1 MWQVIGQTKL
11 IDSLRRS
18 LADGRLAHA
27 YLFVG
32 PQHVGKMTLAITLAQ
47 ALNCLAEDKPCGEC
61 PPCRR
66 IASGKYSDVQVI
78 GRADKPVGS
87 RQSAVRGAGDYRLLT
102 IDYRLSKEISIDQI
116 REMQHNVSLKPYEG
130 DQRLIIIDGAE
141 HMSEEAANSL
151 LKTLEEPPPSTT
163 FILLAA
169 DEGSLLPTI
178 VSRCQR
184 LKLSPQPVGPL
195 TQALME
201 RWGTPSERADLLAR
215 LCHGC
220 IGWAIRAIHNEE
232 ALAKRSEHLDSLISL
247 SRGDV
252 SERFAV
258 AGQLAT
264 QFGKDRASVVER
276 LELWLTWW
284 QDLLLVKNG
293 CGEFIT
299 NIDRREALQEA
310 ATQYSLS
317 AIGGMLQSIRETT
330 QQLEQ
335 NANPRLALE
344 VLMLNIP
351 LEREAIYA

>member
-1 MWQVIGQTKL
+1 MWQVIGQTK
-11 IDSLRRS
+11 IVNSLRRS
-18 LADGRLAHA
+18 LADGRLSHA
-27 YLFVG
+27 YLLAG

-47 ALNCLAEDKPCGEC
+47 ALNCLSEDKPCGEC
-61 PPCRR
+61 PSCRR
-66 IASGKYSDVQVI
+66 IASGKHSDVQVI
-78 GRADKPVGS
+78 GRAETETRRGS
-87 RQSAVRGAGDYRLLT
+87 SVR
-102 IDYRLSKEISIDQI
+102 KEISIDQI

-130 DQRLIIIDGAE
+130 DHRLIIIDGAE

-163 FILLAA
+163 IILLAA
-169 DEGSLLPTI
+169 DEGLLLPTI

-184 LKLSPQPVGPL
+184 LRLSPQPVGTL
-195 TQALME
+195 TQALVE
-201 RWGTPSERADLLAR
+201 RWGVSGERADLLAR

-220 IGWAIRAIHNEE
+220 IGWAIRAIHNEK
-232 ALAKRSEHLDSLISL
+232 ALAKRSEHMDSLISL

-258 AGQLAT
+258 AAQLAT
-264 QFGKDRASVVER
+264 QFGKDRASVRER

-299 NIDRREALQEA
+299 NMNRREALQQA
-310 ATQYSLS
+310 AAQYSLS
-317 AIGGMLQSIRETT
+317 AISGMIRSIRETI

-344 VLMLNIP
+344 VLMLDIP
-351 LEREAIYA
+351 H